1 MPCNQPW
8 KKRKPMRKYLAP
20 LALIL
25 ASHSAFATNTFDPN
39 SKKLTLDSVVMN
51 GVTYNN
57 VVVTLNDYALNS
69 VGSSTP
75 YTAASGKCT
84 AADFTTAKFNSI
96 SLGMSASQVAAI
108 MGCASSPTFS
118 QHQGAFTITAWA
130 YTSPTTFQTTLI
142 SVWFDA
148 TGSTVS
154 DAYSGQAP
162 TPYFKSSQG
171 F

>member
-1 MPCNQPW
+1 
-8 KKRKPMRKYLAP
+8 MRKYLARLAIPFAIP
-20 LALIL
+20 LALTL
-25 ASHSAFATNTFDPN
+25 ASQAALATNTFDLN
-39 SKKLTLDSVVMN
+39 SKKLTLDSVVFN

-57 VVVTLNDYALNS
+57 VVVTVNDFALNS
-69 VGSSTP
+69 VGTSAP
-75 YTAASGKCT
+75 FTAATGKCT

-96 SLGMSASQVAAI
+96 SLGMSSSQVAAI

-118 QHQGAFTITAWA
+118 QHQGNFTITAWA

-148 TGSTVS
+148 TGTTVS
-154 DAYSGQAP
+154 DAYAGQAP

>member
-1 MPCNQPW
+1 MEDR
-8 KKRKPMRKYLAP
+8 KRMRKYLAS
-20 LALIL
+20 LALVL
-25 ASHSAFATNTFDPN
+25 ASHSAFAIDTFDAN
-39 SKKLTLDSVVMN
+39 SKKLTLDSVVFN

-57 VVVTLNDYALNS
+57 VVVTLSDYTLNS
-69 VGSSTP
+69 VGTSAP
-75 YTAASGKCT
+75 YTGASGACT
-84 AADFTTAKFNSI
+84 AAHFTTAKFNAI

-118 QHQGAFTITAWA
+118 QHQGNFTITAWA

-142 SVWFDA
+142 SVWFDV